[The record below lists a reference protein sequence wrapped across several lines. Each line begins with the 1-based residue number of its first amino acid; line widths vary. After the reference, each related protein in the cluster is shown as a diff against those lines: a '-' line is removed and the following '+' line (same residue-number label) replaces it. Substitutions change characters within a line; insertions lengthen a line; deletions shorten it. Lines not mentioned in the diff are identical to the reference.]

1 MNTYGPEFWLEE
13 NGLKLEK
20 EWSGDGYYLFHL
32 REKLACYLII
42 YSLISLIYIWLFTNL
57 SWLYENKVINLVN

>member
-13 NGLKLEK
+13 NGLKLEG
-20 EWSGDGYYLFHL
+20 EWSGEGYYLFHL
-32 REKLACYLII
+32 REKLSSLLFNH
-42 YSLISLIYIWLFTNL
+42 SLISLIFGY

>member
-13 NGLKLEK
+13 NGLKLEG
-20 EWSGDGYYLFHL
+20 EWSGEGYYLFHL

-42 YSLISLIYIWLFTNL
+42 LSFPLYLVIY
-57 SWLYENKVINLVN
+57 